1 MSPIIIDIGAY
12 MSMPPSCSSDDSVQ
26 GKERAGEK
34 IYKGH
39 HSYDLMLNLQLGIR
53 FSVGRVSADDN
64 PKELAPEHFSF
75 LVPHLPAPA
84 QHAPGHLAILI
95 GPI

>member
-1 MSPIIIDIGAY
+1 M
-12 MSMPPSCSSDDSVQ
+12 Q

-64 PKELAPEHFSF
+64 PKELALEHFSF
-75 LVPHLPAPA
+75 VVPHLPPPA
-84 QHAPGHLAILI
+84 HLEALGQLAILCLT
-95 GPI
+95 GDT

>member
-1 MSPIIIDIGAY
+1 MGW
-12 MSMPPSCSSDDSVQ
+12 CVQ

-64 PKELAPEHFSF
+64 PKELAPEHFCF
-75 LVPHLPAPA
+75 VVPHLPPPA
-84 QHAPGHLAILI
+84 QHALGQLAILWTH
-95 GPI
+95 GVCDREHMLLGSRSL